1 MPKGTDTTFLGKLNG
16 IWKNKSDKYETP
28 RFNEKFILH
37 HYAGKVEYTTAGWL
51 DKNKDPLNDNVT
63 RLLAKSS
70 DPFIASLFADYLNEE
85 EKSKLSTKV
94 SLSRLT
100 VSEFALESDD
110 IRNTRGA
117 SSMKKGAFRTAAQRH
132 KEQLFSLMAQLN
144 STHPHFVR
152 CIIPNDG
159 KKAGSFD
166 VKLILEQ
173 LRCNGVLEGIRICRA
188 GFPNRITFVDFRRR
202 YETLAPSIIPSGFID
217 ARKAAN
223 ILLGALELDSDLFR
237 VGKTKI
243 FFRAKTVRL
252 IFNGSSPI

>member
-1 MPKGTDTTFLGKLNG
+1 VPKGTDTTFLGKLNG
-16 IWKNKSDKYETP
+16 IWKNKSEKYDTP
-28 RFNEKFILH
+28 RFNEGFILH

-70 DPFIASLFADYLNEE
+70 DPFIASLFADYLNED
-85 EKSKLSTKV
+85 EKSKVAAKGGL
-94 SLSRLT
+94 L
-100 VSEFALESDD
+100 SEFILDQEDVRHS
-110 IRNTRGA
+110 RGA
-117 SSMKKGAFRTAAQRH
+117 SSTKKGVFRTAAQRH

-152 CIIPNDG
+152 CIIPNDE

-202 YETLAPSIIPSGFID
+202 YETLAPGVIPAGFID

-223 ILLGALELDSDLFR
+223 ILLDALELDSDLFR

-252 IFNGSSPI
+252 FFNCSWPI